1 MGHGPGADRPRGGF
15 VHGGRRGY
23 DGAVRSVVVV
33 VTVMLAGCGSPV
45 ETSSAGSTGAG
56 TIGGGSSTGT
66 STGAPTTGDATSTS
80 AGSSTGDATTGEA
93 PGCNGHAAL
102 CERRYDEVV
111 YPTTHNSFS
120 ARDAGF
126 TVFNANHVRP
136 LADQLQAGVRG
147 LLLDV
152 VIDDG
157 ETALCHGPCSFGRLP
172 HIDVLGE
179 IADFLAANP
188 REVVTIIYQDDAP
201 VADIA
206 ADYAALGLE
215 SRVYAHA
222 GGPFPTLAEMI
233 AEGTRLVVTAESGGP
248 PPAWFH
254 HVWDLAWDT
263 PYSYK
268 SVDEFSCGLNRG
280 DQQNPLFL
288 LNHWINSDLD
298 LPSQDGAE
306 QVNVYDVLHGRA
318 VECMQAAGDLPNF
331 VAVDFWEEGDL
342 FAVVDALNGV

>member
-1 MGHGPGADRPRGGF
+1 MRVA
-15 VHGGRRGY
+15 
-23 DGAVRSVVVV
+23 VVVV
-33 VTVMLAGCGSPV
+33 LLAGCGSPGEV
-45 ETSSAGSTGAG
+45 VGAGSSGDMTTGTGATSSGSGE
-56 TIGGGSSTGT
+56 SS
-66 STGAPTTGDATSTS
+66 SGAPTTSGDGTSDDGTS
-80 AGSSTGDATTGEA
+80 GGTSGEEL
-93 PGCNGHAAL
+93 GCNGHLAL

-126 TVFNANHVRP
+126 SLFNANHVKP
-136 LADQLQAGVRG
+136 VGEQLAAGVRG

-179 IADFLAANP
+179 IADFLDANP
-188 REVVTIIYQDDAP
+188 REIITIIYQDDAP
-201 VADIA
+201 VADIT
-206 ADYAALGLE
+206 ADFAALGLE
-215 SRVYAHA
+215 SRVFAYA
-222 GGPFPTLAEMI
+222 GGPFPTLAEML
-233 AEGTRLVVTAESGGP
+233 AEDTRLVVTAESGGP

-254 HVWDLAWDT
+254 HVWDIAWDT

-268 SVDEFSCGLNRG
+268 SADEFSCALNRG
-280 DQQNPLFL
+280 DKVNPLFL
-288 LNHWINSDLD
+288 LNHWVASELD
-298 LPSQDGAE
+298 LPSQEGAK
-306 QVNVYDVLHGRA
+306 QVNAYDVLHGRA
-318 VECMQAAGDLPNF
+318 VECMQAAGDLPNY